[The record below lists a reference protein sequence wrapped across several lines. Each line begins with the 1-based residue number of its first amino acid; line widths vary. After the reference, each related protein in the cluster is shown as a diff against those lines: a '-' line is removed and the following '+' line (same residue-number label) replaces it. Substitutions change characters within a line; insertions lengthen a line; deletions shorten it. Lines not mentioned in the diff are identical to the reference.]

1 MNPLGPVAGAFCLD
15 NHEVAAIMG
24 PVGSAKT
31 TAAGLRLARH
41 AWEQR
46 PWNGVA
52 YTRFA
57 VVRNTGPQL
66 VDTTM
71 KSFFKMFP
79 TDNKFRRWTSTTKTA
94 LWKFP
99 IKPGVILHSEI
110 LFRALDDED
119 DVANLLSLEV
129 TGFWFNELREINT
142 EILAHAGRRA
152 GRYPGGDMGGCTW
165 RGWFGDTNPWAFTSD
180 LHDMFVVNKRPG
192 YEFFKQPG
200 GMDPDAENLEN
211 LEQTPETLALPYND
225 PRRREQGRTYYINA
239 LRDYKQHDA
248 DTFVHCKPG
257 ASRVGKPVFP
267 SYDDNAHIRVFELLK
282 DKDGRVP
289 IKIGYDNTGRHPA
302 AIIAQ
307 RTTNGQWRVRYELAG
322 DGIGLKAHAAALRA
336 FLTEKIPNFRIEKIT
351 CDPAGRAKGA
361 DDLDM
366 RMVIQREFPGVQVVN
381 ARTNDIETRIDA
393 GESVFRRMVNG
404 EPAII
409 IHPDCK
415 VTRAALTHKYQ
426 YRKLKVV
433 GDERYTEIPD
443 KISPWADIADAL
455 QYLLLGGGEG
465 RVHSEGGDAEMWG
478 KSPAIHPVPPDDATR
493 KRDDPKRWTGRRTH
507 EPDKRSFD
515 PRTGSVFRG

>member
-1 MNPLGPVAGAFCLD
+1 MNPLGPVAGAFCLSNNEID
-15 NHEVAAIMG
+15 AIMG

-31 TAAGLRLARH
+31 TAAGYRIARH

-52 YTRFA
+52 HTRFA

-79 TDNKFRRWTSTTKTA
+79 TDNKYRKWTSTTKTA
-94 LWKFP
+94 TWKFP
-99 IKPGVILHSEI
+99 IKPGVILSSEI

-180 LHDMFVVNKRPG
+180 LHEMFVSNKRQG
-192 YEFFKQPG
+192 YGFFKQPG

-211 LEQTPETLALPYND
+211 LEQTEESLKLAYDD

-248 DTFVHCKPG
+248 DMFVHCKYG
-257 ASRVGKPVFP
+257 ASRVGKPVIP
-267 SYDDNAHIRVFELLK
+267 SYDDNTHIKVFELLK
-282 DKDGRVP
+282 DKDGKVP
-289 IKIGYDNTGRHPA
+289 VKLGFDNTGRHPA

-307 RTTNGQWRVRYELAG
+307 RTANGQWRARYEFVG
-322 DGIGLKAHAAALRA
+322 DGIGLKAHAAALRV
-336 FLTEKIPNFRIEKIT
+336 FLTEKIPNFRIERIT

-366 RMVIQREFPGVQVVN
+366 RMVIQREFPGVSVVN

-393 GESVFRRMVNG
+393 CESVFRRMVNG
-404 EPAII
+404 EPAIV

-415 VTRAALTHKYQ
+415 VLRAALTHKYQ
-426 YRKLKVV
+426 YRKLKIA
-433 GDERYTEIPD
+433 GDERFTEVPD
-443 KISPWADIADAL
+443 KISPWADAADAL

-465 RVHSEGGDAEMWG
+465 RVTSDGMGKEVHWPANGAAITPKAPDQKQLDRGGR
-478 KSPAIHPVPPDDATR
+478 PA
-493 KRDDPKRWTGRRTH
+493 
-507 EPDKRSFD
+507 FD
-515 PRTGSVFRG
+515 PRSGSVFHGF